1 MQDKIIC
8 NIAIGDGQFPIAMV
22 NERVNIMFTKLVSK
36 IIIIAAIFTFSCCLA
51 FSADVEM
58 KTVTA
63 QGVGIGAD
71 KAKAR
76 DEAIQDAQRKAV
88 EVGVGLYIKSETIV
102 ANFTL
107 VSDNIYKESAGF
119 VHTYTIENEGYDA
132 NNEFYRVTI
141 KAQVSM
147 QKLELALDNLYD
159 KLKIAGNPRVLIAIA
174 GTQSLSDPDGVANSL
189 TNAMIEKGFKV
200 FDEDQ
205 LNNIRQK
212 DALRLIMN
220 GNVESKT
227 IMLLQDK
234 ADIIITGKVSATT
247 AERIFAD
254 PTTYSQ
260 CATLDAKVIRVD
272 TAQVIGAKRGQ
283 GVGAD
288 FTAKGSLQAAEDKA
302 GINYYENNKLNL
314 LRAVLDPCKEYTIK
328 VVNCSYGQLNQVD
341 NKLADNRFI
350 RSKTEAVYEEGD
362 GEGYGIMTVYF
373 NGNAKMLAT
382 HLETA
387 TGIKLAVK
395 SVTNMTITV
404 KPIKN

>member
-1 MQDKIIC
+1 
-8 NIAIGDGQFPIAMV
+8 
-22 NERVNIMFTKLVSK
+22 MFTKIVSK
-36 IIIIAAIFTFSCCLA
+36 IIIIAAIFTLSCCLV
-51 FSADVEM
+51 FSADADTEM

-88 EVGVGLYIKSETIV
+88 EQGVGLYIKSETVV

-107 VSDNIYKESAGF
+107 VSDNIYKEAAGY
-119 VHTYTIENEGYDA
+119 VHAYNIENEGYDA

-141 KAQVSM
+141 KAQVSL

-159 KLKIAGNPRVLIAIA
+159 KLKIAGNPRILISIA

-189 TNAMIEKGFKV
+189 TNAMVEKGFKV
-200 FDEDQ
+200 LDEDQ
-205 LNNIRQK
+205 LTSVKQK

-220 GNVESKT
+220 GDVDSKT

-234 ADIIITGKVSATT
+234 ADIIITGKVSATN
-247 AERIFAD
+247 AERIVAD
-254 PTTYSQ
+254 PATYTQ
-260 CATLDAKVIRVD
+260 RVTIDAKAIRVD
-272 TAQVIGAKRGQ
+272 TAQIIGAKRGQ

-288 FTAKGSLQAAEDKA
+288 FTATGALQAAEDKT
-302 GINYYENNKLNL
+302 GVNYYENNKLTI
-314 LRAVLDPCKEYTIK
+314 LRAVLDPCKEYTVKIAG
-328 VVNCSYGQLNQVD
+328 CTFAQLNQVD
-341 NKLADNRFI
+341 NKLADSRFI
-350 RSKTEAVYEEGD
+350 RSKTEATFE
-362 GEGYGIMTVYF
+362 EGYGVISVYF

-387 TGIKLAVK
+387 DGIKLSVK
-395 SVTNMTITV
+395 SITGMTIMM
-404 KPIKN
+404 KPVVN